1 MKQGSR
7 ESKIKTKELN
17 KILPSYLIDEVEDS
31 KHDSDEKK
39 ANSSED
45 NNSVSIISKLIFQN
59 YLYRIILTIQIN
71 NQFSRNLHLLIK
83 MKKSKLNL
91 I

>member
-17 KILPSYLIDEVEDS
+17 KILPSYLIDEVEDI

-71 NQFSRNLHLLIK
+71 NQFSRNLHLSTK